1 MNTSIIKSL
10 VEHIGGDSN
19 TISDGTVLSDGFI
32 SVSNKYLGYD
42 SKYLIPFSFIH
53 FKNTSNEMKKLMFV
67 DNNVSS
73 TYFGDVSQGEGSIP
87 DSSDGFRAVDVN
99 GNVYE
104 FLKGITTSIPDS
116 YYACNLSNSSGY
128 APNSDQTEAKVIIKN
143 IESDFFTPDEIVM
156 ASFAAYL
163 KFLG

>member
-42 SKYLIPFSFIH
+42 TKYHVPFSFIH

-73 TYFGDVSQGEGSIP
+73 TYFADVGGGVGSG
-87 DSSDGFRAVDVN
+87 DGFRAVDVN

-104 FLKGITTSIPDS
+104 FLKGITSSIPDS